1 MTSTQPHSS
10 RRYCVASS
18 QSTACVTVTCFWA
31 PWAPCVAKRPWPTSS
46 SSVAAKAD
54 TARTSVP
61 TLPPG
66 VGCGATR
73 NTSCFG
79 RAAAAAEEKEEE
91 EEEEEEEEGATSL
104 ASFPPSLEQPLET
117 ILSHTKI
124 PSIRYAEIQ
133 ISNTLYNL

>member
-1 MTSTQPHSS
+1 MLLGAMGAI
-10 RRYCVASS
+10 VASS
-18 QSTACVTVTCFWA
+18 SF
-31 PWAPCVAKRPWPTSS
+31 
-46 SSVAAKAD
+46 AAKAD

-91 EEEEEEEEGATSL
+91 EEEEEEEEGDVVGIVPAVL
-104 ASFPPSLEQPLET
+104 
-117 ILSHTKI
+117 
-124 PSIRYAEIQ
+124 
-133 ISNTLYNL
+133 NNL